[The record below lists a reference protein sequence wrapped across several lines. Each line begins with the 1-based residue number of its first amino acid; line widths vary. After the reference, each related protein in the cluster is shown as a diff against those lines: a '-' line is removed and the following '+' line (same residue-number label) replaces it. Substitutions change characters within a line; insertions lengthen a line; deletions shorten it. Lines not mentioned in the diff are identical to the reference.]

1 VQEAWTGLNAFFER
15 YNHRRLHQ
23 SQGLARQ
30 PGCIW
35 GSKFGGAWYLYA
47 LFRYAQQSIQV
58 PRKSDI
64 LLTGSIFILAV
75 FGLDNGE
82 YHKGVISPLDR

>member
-1 VQEAWTGLNAFFER
+1 LGITK
-15 YNHRRLHQ
+15 RLHQ

-30 PGCIW
+30 PRCIW
-35 GSKFGGAWYLYA
+35 GSKFGGAYLYA

-64 LLTGSIFILAV
+64 LLTGSIFILAW
-75 FGLDNGE
+75 
-82 YHKGVISPLDR
+82 S